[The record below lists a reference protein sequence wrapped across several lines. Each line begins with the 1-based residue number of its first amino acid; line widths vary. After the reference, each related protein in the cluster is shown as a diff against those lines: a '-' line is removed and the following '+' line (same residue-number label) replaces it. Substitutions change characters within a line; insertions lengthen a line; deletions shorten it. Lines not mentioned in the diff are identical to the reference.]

1 MEKKSMEQ
9 PNKAEGAP
17 TTCSGERISCETLTG
32 RLQAISEFTTDC
44 CWMRREYPDGRSHRE
59 WITGSPERLTGY
71 STEEF
76 SQIGLEKLVHPDDLP
91 FALTRVKGP
100 EGTSEH
106 EFRIITKAG
115 EIRWLGERMRSHQHE
130 DGVLVVFG
138 STHDITVQKTAEG
151 AFQESRKQQ
160 SQSQKMEALGMLAGG
175 VAHDFN
181 NLLTV
186 IMGYGELA
194 LGDEELTPNL
204 ARYVKEIDLAAE
216 RAAGLTHQLLAFSRR
231 HPMVGQVMSLNDL
244 ISETMRMLQRL
255 VPSSI
260 DLVTDLA
267 PTVPDVK
274 LDVGQFEQVIVNL
287 VVNARDALDES
298 GCIEITTKRVR
309 VTREHDSEYVE
320 DPEGKHVLF
329 QVIDDGCGIAP
340 ADMQRI
346 FEPFYTTKAAGQG
359 TGLGLAAVYGTVA
372 QSGGWVHVESKV
384 REGTTFSVFLPAVFA
399 KPKPSKDLP
408 VESGQITGS
417 ETVLLVE
424 DEHRVRLL
432 LSKTLSQLGYRV
444 MDTGRPADALTMSE
458 EFEGKIHLLLTDMVM
473 PEMGGRELAER
484 IRKSRPEIQVL
495 FMSGYPANEQGDAEP
510 LNENNFVAKPMT
522 PKELGRRVRR
532 ILDLRP
538 AGE

>member
-1 MEKKSMEQ
+1 MEQ
-9 PNKAEGAP
+9 QSKAEGPP
-17 TTCSGERISCETLTG
+17 TVCSGERISCETLTG

-100 EGTSEH
+100 EGISEH

-115 EIRWLGERMRSHQHE
+115 EIRWLEERMRSHQHE

-216 RAAGLTHQLLAFSRR
+216 RAAGLTNQLLAFSRR

-244 ISETMRMLQRL
+244 ISETMKMLQRL

-267 PTVPDVK
+267 PTVPEVK

-287 VVNARDALDES
+287 VVNARDALNAS

-309 VTREHDSEYVE
+309 VTKEHDSEYVE

-329 QVIDDGCGIAP
+329 QVTDDGCGIAP
-340 ADMQRI
+340 LDMQRI
-346 FEPFYTTKAAGQG
+346 FEPFSTTKAAGQG

-399 KPKPSKDLP
+399 QPKLSKTLP
-408 VESGQITGS
+408 DEPGQIHITGN

-444 MDTGRPADALTMSE
+444 MDTGRPADALDMSG
-458 EFEGKIHLLLTDMVM
+458 EFEGTIHLLLTDMVM
-473 PEMGGRELAER
+473 PEMGGRELAEQ

-510 LNENNFVAKPMT
+510 LNEDNFVAKPMT

-538 AGE
+538 AGG

>member
-1 MEKKSMEQ
+1 MEKKSKEQ

-17 TTCSGERISCETLTG
+17 TTCSEERINCETLTG
-32 RLQAISEFTTDC
+32 RLQAISEFTIDC

-151 AFQESRKQQ
+151 AFQESRRQQ

-216 RAAGLTHQLLAFSRR
+216 RAAGLTQQLLAFSRR
-231 HPMVGQVMSLNDL
+231 HPMVGQVISLNDL
-244 ISETMRMLQRL
+244 ISETMKMLQRL
-255 VPSSI
+255 VPTSI
-260 DLVTDLA
+260 DLVTGLA
-267 PTVPDVK
+267 PTVPDVD

-309 VTREHDSEYVE
+309 VTKEHDSEYVE
-320 DPEGKHVLF
+320 DPEGKHALF
-329 QVIDDGCGIAP
+329 QVTDDGCGIAP
-340 ADMQRI
+340 VDMQRI

-384 REGTTFSVFLPAVFA
+384 GEGTTFSVFLPAVFA
-399 KPKPSKDLP
+399 KPKRSKDLP
-408 VESGQITGS
+408 VESGQSTGS

-424 DEHRVRLL
+424 DEHRVRILL
-432 LSKTLSQLGYRV
+432 RKALSQLGYRI

-484 IRKSRPEIQVL
+484 IQKGRPEIQIL

-510 LNENNFVAKPMT
+510 LNEDNFVAKPMT
-522 PKELGRRVRR
+522 PNELGRRVRR
-532 ILDLRP
+532 VLDLRP
-538 AGE
+538 AGG

>member
-1 MEKKSMEQ
+1 MEQ
-9 PNKAEGAP
+9 QSKAEGPP
-17 TTCSGERISCETLTG
+17 TVCSGERISCETLTG

-115 EIRWLGERMRSHQHE
+115 EIRWLEERMRAHQHE

-204 ARYVKEIDLAAE
+204 ARYVKEMDLAAE

-244 ISETMRMLQRL
+244 ISETMKMLQRL

-260 DLVTDLA
+260 ALVTDLA
-267 PTVPDVK
+267 PTVPDVE

-298 GCIEITTKRVR
+298 GCIEITTKCVR

-329 QVIDDGCGIAP
+329 QVTDDGCGIAP

-399 KPKPSKDLP
+399 QPKVSRDLP
-408 VESGQITGS
+408 VESGQITGT

-510 LNENNFVAKPMT
+510 LNEDNFVAKPMT
-522 PKELGRRVRR
+522 PNELGRRVRR

-538 AGE
+538 AGG

>member
-1 MEKKSMEQ
+1 
-9 PNKAEGAP
+9 
-17 TTCSGERISCETLTG
+17 
-32 RLQAISEFTTDC
+32 
-44 CWMRREYPDGRSHRE
+44 
-59 WITGSPERLTGY
+59 
-71 STEEF
+71 
-76 SQIGLEKLVHPDDLP
+76 
-91 FALTRVKGP
+91 
-100 EGTSEH
+100 
-106 EFRIITKAG
+106 
-115 EIRWLGERMRSHQHE
+115 
-130 DGVLVVFG
+130 
-138 STHDITVQKTAEG
+138 
-151 AFQESRKQQ
+151 
-160 SQSQKMEALGMLAGG
+160 MLAGG

-216 RAAGLTHQLLAFSRR
+216 RAAGLTNQLLAFSRR

-244 ISETMRMLQRL
+244 ISETMKMLQRL

-267 PTVPDVK
+267 PTVPEVK
-274 LDVGQFEQVIVNL
+274 LDVGQFEHVIVNL
-287 VVNARDALDES
+287 VVNARDALNAS

-309 VTREHDSEYVE
+309 VTKEHDSEYVE

-329 QVIDDGCGIAP
+329 QVTDDGCGIAP
-340 ADMQRI
+340 LDMQRI

-399 KPKPSKDLP
+399 QPKLSKTLP
-408 VESGQITGS
+408 DEPGQIHITGN

-444 MDTGRPADALTMSE
+444 MDTGRPADALDMSG
-458 EFEGKIHLLLTDMVM
+458 EFEGTIHLLLTDMVM
-473 PEMGGRELAER
+473 PEMGGRELAEQ

-510 LNENNFVAKPMT
+510 LNEDNFVAKPMT

-538 AGE
+538 AGG